1 MKLYEINT
9 EIQNLMDQIVID
21 EETGEVCCDME
32 SILSQVDSLQI
43 ERHSILEYLAKLVL
57 NLRAEEAAVKAEETR
72 LRKRRMQMESKEE
85 NLLRILD
92 RECAGEK
99 TELGVATFQYR
110 KTARLHVSDLKKAFD
125 WLKEHG
131 KNNCYRIPEP
141 EIART
146 EVKKLIASGTD
157 VPGCEVIEDR
167 SYSLR

>member
-1 MKLYEINT
+1 MKLYEINA
-9 EIQNLMDQIVID
+9 EIQNLMEQITID
-21 EETGEVCCDME
+21 EETGEVCCDLE
-32 SILSQVDSLQI
+32 SILSQVDSLQM

-57 NLRAEEAAVKAEETR
+57 NLRAEGAAVKAEEAR

-85 NLLRILD
+85 SLLRILD

-110 KTARLHVSDLKKAFD
+110 KTARLYVSDLWQAFD
-125 WLKEHG
+125 WLKENG
-131 KNNCYRIPEP
+131 KDNCYRIPDP

-146 EVKKLIASGTD
+146 EVKRLISSGTA